1 METTERF
8 HLLTLVIDEKNDLGR
23 VREKAALLA
32 RMSNIGIVE
41 AEMVAS
47 SITDLAQDHL
57 RHHRHGR
64 MRYFLGRDPQGQNW
78 FEMICEMRNREGG
91 PQGVDPCTIRQLQ
104 KIMDKVEVEE
114 RQEGMKI
121 RAIKQGARHELN
133 GASGRLDP
141 FREEVFLDTEKS
153 CLENLR
159 EKHEELQRQLEERS
173 QQNEELNRLNAELF
187 HLNRDLE
194 TAAAERAVSE
204 MALHIAHEIRNPA
217 TVIGGLVNVLLKE
230 GALPERDR
238 TKAETVIRKAKQLE
252 EIVVQFEKL
261 AAQRRYFKRNEDLG
275 KIMEESADILRQEF
289 NRKGVSL
296 DLHAIGGLK
305 FKANVGMLKIA
316 LTHLLRNALEA
327 CQAGGRVAF
336 SLSKTPRGHQIR
348 IEDNG
353 AGIPPEKLEHI
364 FEPFVTTKPS
374 RIGLGLPIVKQIVE
388 EHRGKLSLQSE
399 PGEGTLA
406 TLEFPVIYFPSRTES
421 F

>member
-8 HLLTLVIDEKNDLGR
+8 HLLTLVIDENNDLGR

-32 RMSNIGIVE
+32 RMSRIGIAE

-47 SITDLAQDHL
+47 SITDLARDHL

-64 MRYFLGRDPQGQNW
+64 MQYFLGRDHQGQSC

-91 PQGVDPCTIRQLQ
+91 PQGVDSGTIHQLR

-121 RAIKQGARHELN
+121 RAFKQGAWNELQR
-133 GASGRLDP
+133 APPRLDA

-204 MALHIAHEIRNPA
+204 MALRIAHEIRNPA

-230 GALPERDR
+230 GVLPEQDR
-238 TKAETVIRKAKQLE
+238 TIAETVIRKAKQLE
-252 EIVVQFEKL
+252 EIVGQFEKL
-261 AAQRRYFKRNEDLG
+261 AAQRRYFKKNEDLG
-275 KIMEESADILRQEF
+275 IIMKESADILRHEF
-289 NRKGVSL
+289 DRKGVSL
-296 DLHAIGGLK
+296 DLHATGGVKL
-305 FKANVGMLKIA
+305 KANVGMLKIA

-336 SLSKTPRGHQIR
+336 SLSRVPKGHQIR

-353 AGIPPEKLEHI
+353 AGIPPERLEHI
-364 FEPFVTTKPS
+364 LEPFVTTKPS

-388 EHRGKLSLQSE
+388 EHRGSLSLQSK
-399 PGEGTLA
+399 PGTGTLVI
-406 TLEFPVIYFPSRTES
+406 LEFPVIYIPPRGG
-421 F
+421 